1 MNERAVKAL
10 LAGVLLALLTAS
22 SVPAQGQDQNQDQD
36 QEAQLGQQ
44 TWQDLKEKGVIVS
57 RSPLYDVLR
66 PIERQI
72 APIAQKEYKYP
83 IHFYIVHSKQPN
95 AFAAPG
101 GNIYVIDS
109 LFYFVH
115 SREELA
121 GTLCH
126 ETSHLIYHDSMTQ
139 MKHDQEIEFRQA
151 LAELI
156 LGPSLGNILVASVLG
171 NLDSLHYS
179 RGVEERADL
188 KGADTCAAA
197 GINPWGLVW
206 LMNDFNRA
214 DVERPPEFLS
224 DHPNDQHRIQQL
236 QTHFK
241 NDPARFA
248 RFPSDPK
255 TATAIKLPKNPPPEK
270 LLEQTGSNR

>member
-1 MNERAVKAL
+1 MRAVN
-10 LAGVLLALLTAS
+10 VLLALVLTSLLATAAL
-22 SVPAQGQDQNQDQD
+22 PAQDEDQDQD

-44 TWQDLKEKGVIVS
+44 TWKDLKDKGVIVS
-57 RSPLYDVLR
+57 RSPLYDALR

-72 APIAQKEYKYP
+72 APVAQRQYNYP

-101 GNIYVIDS
+101 GNIYVVDS

-126 ETSHLIYHDSMTQ
+126 ETSHLIYHDSMVQ
-139 MKHDQEIEFRQA
+139 LKHDQDVERREI
-151 LAELI
+151 LARLI
-156 LGPSLGNILVASVLG
+156 LGPSLGTVLVSSVLG

-179 RGVEERADL
+179 RDVEERADL
-188 KGADTCAAA
+188 HGADTCAAA

-206 LMNDFNRA
+206 LMRDFDRA
-214 DVERPPEFLS
+214 DMERPPEFLS
-224 DHPNDQHRIQQL
+224 DHPNDEHRIQQL
-236 QTHFK
+236 EAHFK
-241 NDPARFA
+241 QDPARFDS
-248 RFPSDPK
+248 FSSDSK
-255 TATAIKLPKNPPPEK
+255 SATAMKLPKKPPSEK
-270 LLEQTGSNR
+270 FVQ